1 MIALDVSAGARERRR
16 PSRGPWLTELRAT
29 LVLAAPLILTNLAQH
44 GLVTA
49 DVVLL
54 GRLGAEPLAAGAL
67 ATSLYFILFI
77 CGIGL
82 ASAVSP
88 LIAGAIGRGDS
99 AEHGRAPYRRRRAL
113 GRHHRDRPGDAG
125 ALAHRVAVARH
136 GAATEARGGCRALHA
151 RPAMVDVAGT
161 RLHGVCAPVCP
172 PWNDRAGP
180 SPSAS
185 RRCR

>member
-1 MIALDVSAGARERRR
+1 MIALDVSAGAAERRR

-67 ATSLYFILFI
+67 ATSLFFILFI

-88 LIAGAIGRGDS
+88 
-99 AEHGRAPYRRRRAL
+99 
-113 GRHHRDRPGDAG
+113 
-125 ALAHRVAVARH
+125 
-136 GAATEARGGCRALHA
+136 
-151 RPAMVDVAGT
+151 
-161 RLHGVCAPVCP
+161 
-172 PWNDRAGP
+172 
-180 SPSAS
+180 
-185 RRCR
+185 